1 LYFSNVVVVDNIPIF
16 YSLVFA
22 KVVLVYPAYLVH
34 TQGCITAVVIPPY
47 HNKDLARNC
56 NISMVARLP
65 IEVDIFITMILLS
78 IMRGLVP

>member
-1 LYFSNVVVVDNIPIF
+1 
-16 YSLVFA
+16 
-22 KVVLVYPAYLVH
+22 
-34 TQGCITAVVIPPY
+34 VVIPPY